1 MELFEI
7 GLQSLQDR
15 NRVLNAGLLQ
25 INLLEPPDQSTVLF
39 EVLAVFLVGGRPDA
53 AQRSVL

>member
-39 EVLAVFLVGGRPDA
+39 EVLAVFLVGGRADA
-53 AQRSVL
+53 AQRAVL